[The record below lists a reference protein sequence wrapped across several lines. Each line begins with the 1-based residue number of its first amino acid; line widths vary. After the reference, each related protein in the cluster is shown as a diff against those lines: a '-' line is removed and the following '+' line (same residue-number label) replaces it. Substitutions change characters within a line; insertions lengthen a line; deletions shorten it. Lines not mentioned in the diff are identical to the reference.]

1 MLEKNFD
8 PKEAEQRLYKMWE
21 ESGAFKPRP
30 AKPDDTKDDNFSI
43 VIPPPN
49 VTGSL
54 HMGHAVNNTIQDI
67 LVRYNRMKGKAVL
80 WQPGADHA
88 GIATQMVVE
97 RKLAGEG
104 KARKDMSRE
113 DFLNHVWAW
122 KKESGDNITTQLR
135 RLGSSCDWSREKFTL
150 GDPDDDSDKMAEA
163 ITKAF
168 VDMYNDGLIYRDK
181 RLVNWDPHFQT
192 AISDLEVEN
201 IEKDG
206 HFWHF
211 KYPLDGGE
219 TYTYVEKDEDGNVT
233 LTEERDYISIATTRP
248 ETMLGDGAVAVH
260 PDDERYASIVGKMV
274 RLPLADRL
282 IPIITDEYPD
292 MDFGSGAVK
301 ITGAH
306 DFNDYEVAK
315 RNDIPMYSLMD
326 EKGVMIASEDKDG
339 NAVMPEKYVGMDRFK
354 ARKAVVEDIDAEGL
368 LIKIEDK
375 KIQQPIGDRSGV
387 VIEPML
393 TDQWFVAADK
403 MAEGAMAAFER
414 GHSNFKNGNPSS
426 DPSGHLLPMGEG
438 KAGDETEVES
448 SLSHGERVPE
458 GGLRGSNTCGEGQGG
473 TRFIPENW
481 KKTYDHW
488 MENIQPWCIS
498 RQLWWGH
505 QIPAWYGVSLSEDG
519 TVLQSA
525 AWKCFVAESQEDV
538 ISKAKT
544 YYGKQVE
551 VTFANQID
559 GEEAWFSTNGK
570 IERVTIFRDPDV
582 LDTWFSSGL
591 WPFSTLGWPE
601 QTEEL
606 ERFYPTSVLVTAF
619 DIIFFWVARMMM
631 QGLHFMDEVPFH
643 DVYIHALVLDEAGK
657 KMSKSIGNTLD
668 PLDLIDGV
676 SADDLVAK
684 RTRGLKNPE
693 KAPQIEKAT
702 RKQYPDGF
710 EAYGA
715 DALRFTLASQ
725 AGQGRNIRLSVE
737 RIAGYRNFGT
747 KLWSAANFGQMN
759 GCKPTV
765 TFDPSDTIIPINQWI
780 VSETVKTAQEVS
792 RCIEAYRFNDA
803 ADAAYKFAWDTF
815 CSWYLEL
822 TKPLLSGTDG
832 SAKEETQATFAWVL
846 DQILKLLHPF
856 MPFITEEMWDKIDA
870 RRESHLIVAPWPE
883 FGEDLFHIHA
893 TEEIEWLQTLIT
905 NIRSV
910 RSDMN
915 IPPAKKADLLMLS
928 GDLDPRLSYYA
939 PQLSPMARVAEVK
952 TASEAPQGALQTVVD
967 GVTYAIPLEG
977 LIDLDAERARLNK
990 EIGKAQDE
998 IDKIDKK
1005 LSNEA
1010 FVAKAPEKV
1019 VALQKERRADYIAE
1033 QEKLKEALAGLG

>member
-1 MLEKNFD
+1 MLEKSFN
-8 PKEAEQRLYKMWE
+8 PTEAEARIYKMWE
-21 ESGAFKPRP
+21 DSGAFKPRA
-30 AKPDDTKDDNFSI
+30 AKPTDTKDNNFSI

-54 HMGHAVNNTIQDI
+54 HMGHALNNTIMDI
-67 LVRYNRMKGKAVL
+67 LVRYNRMKGKATL
-80 WQPGADHA
+80 WQPGMDHA

-97 RKLAGEG
+97 RKLAAEQ
-104 KARKDMSRE
+104 KYRKNMTRE
-113 DFLNHVWAW
+113 QFLNHVWAW
-122 KKESGDNITTQLR
+122 KEESGGMIEQQLR
-135 RLGSSCDWSREKFTL
+135 RLGSSCDWSRSKFTL
-150 GDPDDDSDKMAEA
+150 GDREGGQMADA
-163 ITKAF
+163 VTKAF

-201 IEKDG
+201 IERDG

-211 KYPLDGGE
+211 KYPLAGGE

-260 PDDERYASIVGKMV
+260 PDDERYAPIVGKMV

-315 RNDIPMYSLMD
+315 RNDIPMYSLMGTRG
-326 EKGVMIASEDKDG
+326 EMIESEI
-339 NAVMPEKYVGMDRFK
+339 MPAKYVGMDRFA
-354 ARKAVVEDIDAEGL
+354 ARKAVVADIDAEGL

-375 KIQQPIGDRSGV
+375 KIMQPYGDRSNV

-393 TDQWFVAADK
+393 TDQWFVDAEK
-403 MAEGAMAAFER
+403 MAGEAMAKV
-414 GHSNFKNGNPSS
+414 N
-426 DPSGHLLPMGEG
+426 D
-438 KAGDETEVES
+438 
-448 SLSHGERVPE
+448 
-458 GGLRGSNTCGEGQGG
+458 GSTK
-473 TRFIPENW
+473 FVPENW

-505 QIPAWYGVSLSEDG
+505 QIPAWYLPGRNQSGEAAQSDSTEKYEAIFCASSFEDVSAKIKEKYGVSEVIDFSENVLDG
-519 TVLQSA
+519 YWDASISNATLDDDRM
-525 AWKCFVAESQEDV
+525 FV
-538 ISKAKT
+538 
-544 YYGKQVE
+544 Y
-551 VTFANQID
+551 
-559 GEEAWFSTNGK
+559 
-570 IERVTIFRDPDV
+570 RDPDV

-601 QTEEL
+601 KTEEL
-606 ERFYPTSVLVTAF
+606 ERFYPTSTLVTGF

-631 QGLHFMDEVPFH
+631 QGLQFMDEVPFE

-676 SADDLVAK
+676 SIDKLIEK
-684 RTRGLKNPE
+684 RTRGLKNPD
-693 KAPQIEKAT
+693 KAPQVAKAT
-702 RKQYPDGF
+702 KKAYPDGF

-725 AGQGRNIRLSVE
+725 AGQGRNVRLSVD

-759 GCKPTV
+759 GCISAEG
-765 TFDPSDTIIPINQWI
+765 FDPSSAALPVNQWI
-780 VSETVKTAQEVS
+780 ISETAKTAAEIT
-792 RCIEAYRFNDA
+792 RCIDAYRFNDA
-803 ADAAYKFAWDTF
+803 ADAVYKFTWDTF
-815 CSWYLEL
+815 CAWYLEL
-822 TKPLLSGTDG
+822 SKPLLSGEDG
-832 SAKEETQATFAWVL
+832 AEKEETRATFAWVL
-846 DQILKLLHPF
+846 DQILILLHPF
-856 MPFITEEMWDKIDA
+856 MPFITEDLWAKVTEG
-870 RRESHLIVAPWPE
+870 RESHLITTLWPTYGDELVDAP
-883 FGEDLFHIHA
+883 A
-893 TEEIEWLQTLIT
+893 VSEIEWLQTLIT

-910 RSDMN
+910 RADMN
-915 IPPAKKADLLMLS
+915 IPPSKKAPLLLCA
-928 GDLDPRLSYYA
+928 DTLDPRLATYA
-939 PQLSPMARVAEVK
+939 PQLSPMARVEHVELAAAV
-952 TASEAPQGALQTVVD
+952 PDNALQTVVD
-967 GVTYAIPLEG
+967 GVQYAIPLAG
-977 LIDLDAERARLNK
+977 LIDMDAERKRLSK
-990 EIGKAQDE
+990 EIEKAQSE
-998 IDKIDKK
+998 IEKIDKK
-1005 LSNEA
+1005 LGNEA

-1019 VALQKERRADYIAE
+1019 VNLQKERRAGYVAE
-1033 QEKLKEALAGLG
+1033 VETLQAALDGLG

>member
-1 MLEKNFD
+1 MLESKFD
-8 PKEAEQRLYKMWE
+8 PKEAEKRLYKMWE
-21 ESGAFKPRP
+21 DSGAFKPRA
-30 AKPDDTKDDNFSI
+30 AKETDTKDDNFSI

-80 WQPGADHA
+80 WQPGTDHA

-97 RKLAGEG
+97 RKLAAEG
-104 KARKDMSRE
+104 KARKDMTRE
-113 DFLNHVWAW
+113 EFLGHVWNW
-122 KKESGDNITTQLR
+122 KAESGGNINQQLR

-150 GDPDDDSDKMAEA
+150 GNPDDETDKMAEA
-163 ITKAF
+163 VTKAF
-168 VDMYNDGLIYRDK
+168 VEMYEAGLIYRDK

-211 KYPLDGGE
+211 KYPLEGGE
-219 TYTYVEKDEDGNVT
+219 TYTYVEKDEDGNIT

-260 PDDERYASIVGKMV
+260 PDDERYAPIVGKMV
-274 RLPLADRL
+274 RLPLANRL

-326 EKGVMIASEDKDG
+326 EKGAMCASEI
-339 NAVMPEKYVGMDRFK
+339 MPEKYVGMDRFK
-354 ARKAVVEDIDAEGL
+354 ARKAVVADIDAEGL

-375 KIQQPIGDRSGV
+375 KIMQPYGDRSGV

-403 MAEGAMAAFER
+403 LAEQAMA
-414 GHSNFKNGNPSS
+414 KV
-426 DPSGHLLPMGEG
+426 D
-438 KAGDETEVES
+438 D
-448 SLSHGERVPE
+448 
-458 GGLRGSNTCGEGQGG
+458 GSTK
-473 TRFIPENW
+473 FIPENW

-488 MENIQPWCIS
+488 MKEIQPWCIS

-505 QIPAWYGVSLSEDG
+505 QIPAWYIPSYGNVVHQGEVHNLPSNIIVASNKKDAVKAALNHFSILGDIQENIDPVNYDENSNDYGSEDFLIEIIRDG
-519 TVLQSA
+519 QVSA
-525 AWKCFVAESQEDV
+525 S
-538 ISKAKT
+538 I
-544 YYGKQVE
+544 E
-551 VTFANQID
+551 V
-559 GEEAWFSTNGK
+559 K
-570 IERVTIFRDPDV
+570 RDPDV

-601 QTEEL
+601 NTEEL

-631 QGLHFMDEVPFH
+631 QGLHFMKDEDGNGVVPFN
-643 DVYIHALVLDEAGK
+643 DVYIHALVLDEQGK

-676 SADDLVAK
+676 SADDLVEK

-693 KAPQIEKAT
+693 KAPQIAKAT

-715 DALRFTLASQ
+715 DALRFTLASM
-725 AGQGRNIRLSVE
+725 AGQGRNIRLSVD

-759 GCKPTV
+759 QCRPNNDYDV
-765 TFDPSDTIIPINQWI
+765 TKAIIPINQWI
-780 VSETVKTAQEVS
+780 VSETAKTAQEVS

-803 ADAAYKFAWDTF
+803 ADAVYKFAWDTF

-822 TKPLLSGTDG
+822 TKPLLSGAEGT
-832 SAKEETQATFAWVL
+832 AKEETQAVFAWVL

-856 MPFITEEMWDKIDA
+856 MPFITEEIWLKIDTS
-870 RRESHLIVAPWPE
+870 RDDNLIVTAWPE
-883 FGEDLFHIHA
+883 LDDTYIKPQSI
-893 TEEIEWLQTLIT
+893 EEIEWLQTLIT

-910 RSDMN
+910 RADMN
-915 IPPAKKADLLMLS
+915 IPPAKKAALLMLAK
-928 GDLDPRLSYYA
+928 DLDPRLAYYA
-939 PQLSPMARVAEVK
+939 PQLSPMARVDKVETAE
-952 TASEAPQGALQTVVD
+952 AAPQGALQTVVD

-977 LIDLDAERARLNK
+977 LIDLEAERKRLSK
-990 EIGKAQDE
+990 EIEKAQAE

-1005 LSNEA
+1005 LSNPA
-1010 FVAKAPEKV
+1010 FTDKAPEKV
-1019 VALQKERRADYIAE
+1019 VQLQKDRRADYASEI
-1033 QEKLKEALAGLG
+1033 EKLQEAISGLG